1 MITRIHFQD
10 AVAELTLEEKK
21 PDAEA
26 KGTAA
31 SKATAPPAVAAKAKK
46 GK

>member
-1 MITRIHFQD
+1 MITRIHCQD
-10 AVAELTLEEKK
+10 TVAELTLEEKK

-26 KGTAA
+26 KSTAA
-31 SKATAPPAVAAKAKK
+31 AEATAPPAAAAKAKK